1 MALIC
6 RRNPQ
11 DSFSTK
17 WRQRKSCPA
26 NDKGGKWSHFLT
38 SCFIQVETSPH
49 FLACALLGTAHGS
62 PAAPRAS
69 PFDLRHGGCQEN
81 YGFLG
86 QGRGAS
92 TPPSLLLSL
101 LSLPPSLTSPS
112 AYGPVR
118 RLWAGALTDSN
129 GSESPWNAGRG
140 PARAAVCPRVS
151 SGLGPLIV
159 FPALCKGCQRIF
171 TSRLAFS
178 KCVFVTQ

>member
-1 MALIC
+1 MI
-6 RRNPQ
+6 R
-11 DSFSTK
+11 
-17 WRQRKSCPA
+17 
-26 NDKGGKWSHFLT
+26 GGNGVT
-38 SCFIQVETSPH
+38 S
-49 FLACALLGTAHGS
+49 S
-62 PAAPRAS
+62 PAALFRWKQVLTSSRVLCWALLTAARLLRRAS

-81 YGFLG
+81 YSFLG
-86 QGRGAS
+86 RGRGAS

-101 LSLPPSLTSPS
+101 LSLPPGLTSPS
-112 AYGPVR
+112 ACGPVR
-118 RLWAGALTDSN
+118 RLWAGAFTDSY

-178 KCVFVTQ
+178 KCVFVTQQESP